1 MIWQLWSQKDV
12 GLARQPWVQLPVPPT
27 QYAEL
32 GWQQNILSTPLLP
45 HLRTVSFGRTWVP
58 PVQSGARI
66 HRQEKQH
73 SSLVVVNRIS
83 DVGKELPKDAE
94 ILDFLDTDILGLA
107 TNPERPFDFVTS
119 EVRTQLA
126 HLPTPQVDEILTLLG
141 GFESTV
147 FETRAMPRMP
157 PKRQLDM
164 DITETLDARPVAM
177 RHYPVATQQMPKL
190 ERQIK
195 ARCGY
200 YSRKC
205 EFVRISRL
213 ICPKKRW

>member
-1 MIWQLWSQKDV
+1 MGKQL
-12 GLARQPWVQLPVPPT
+12 L
-27 QYAEL
+27 
-32 GWQQNILSTPLLP
+32 
-45 HLRTVSFGRTWVP
+45 
-58 PVQSGARI
+58 
-66 HRQEKQH
+66 
-73 SSLVVVNRIS
+73 
-83 DVGKELPKDAE
+83 KDAD

-119 EVRTQLA
+119 EVRTQQA
-126 HLPTPQVDEILTLLG
+126 HLLTPQVEEILTLLG

-157 PKRQLDM
+157 PKHQLDM

-177 RHYPVATQQMPKL
+177 RHYPVATQHMPGL

-200 YSRKC
+200 YSRKQ
-205 EFVRISRL
+205 EFVRISRFV
-213 ICPKKRW
+213 CPKKDSKLRLCVDYWRLDRQTLWDCCPTPVAPDHRAISRFAHV